1 MFAQISQFVCMQLS
15 YLSVPDADPL
25 ISDCISQFRHSMP
38 NFNFGRLSRSREG
51 ESFVI
56 ECHKLALIFHTLEVL
71 GSVTQRL
78 SEIKLFVL
86 DAMVFEVILY
96 FVGI

>member
-1 MFAQISQFVCMQLS
+1 MQLS
-15 YLSVPDADPL
+15 YLSVPDTDPL

-38 NFNFGRLSRSREG
+38 NINLGRLSRSREG

-71 GSVTQRL
+71 DSLTQRL
-78 SEIKLFVL
+78 AVLAETELFVL
-86 DAMVFEVILY
+86 DAIVFEVILY